1 MGTELLLGDQVDT
14 NSPFIAKE
22 LANLGI
28 DVFFQTNVGDN
39 LARLQETIKIAMGR
53 SDLIIF
59 TGGLGP
65 TEDDLTKEALTGL
78 LSIPLYEDPKEV
90 QRLKEFFSKRGQEM
104 PPNNLRQA
112 LIPQG
117 SIILEN
123 SIGTA
128 SGVLLENNNKYFIFL
143 PGPPSEMQDVFLKA
157 ALPRL
162 MKLTQRERVGI
173 YSQTL
178 KFIGISESK
187 LEKELIDLFHNQNN
201 PTLALLAKEG
211 EIHCRITA
219 KVSDRETFLKIIQP
233 LKREIMSR
241 VGEYCY
247 GVDQE
252 QLEEII
258 VNLLKEKGL
267 TLATAE
273 SCTGGLIA
281 KRVTNV
287 PGSSQCFKGGIVAY
301 DNEIKAKLLN
311 IPEEVLAT
319 SGAISSETALLMAQ
333 GALKLLNTDLALAI
347 TGNAGPAS
355 SEGKPVG
362 LVYIALVGQSIKFCE
377 KAMFSGDRERI
388 RGRSSNQ
395 ALNILRKHLINLNNS

>member
-65 TEDDLTKEALTGL
+65 TEDDLTKEALTEL
-78 LSIPLYEDPKEV
+78 LNIPLYEDPKEV

-112 LIPQG
+112 LIPEG

-128 SGVLLENNNKYFIFL
+128 SGVLLENNNKYFILL
-143 PGPPSEMQDVFLKA
+143 PGPPSEMQDVFLKE

-211 EIHCRITA
+211 EI
-219 KVSDRETFLKIIQP
+219 LK
-233 LKREIMSR
+233 S
-241 VGEYCY
+241 
-247 GVDQE
+247 
-252 QLEEII
+252 I
-258 VNLLKEKGL
+258 VE
-267 TLATAE
+267 
-273 SCTGGLIA
+273 
-281 KRVTNV
+281 
-287 PGSSQCFKGGIVAY
+287 
-301 DNEIKAKLLN
+301 
-311 IPEEVLAT
+311 
-319 SGAISSETALLMAQ
+319 
-333 GALKLLNTDLALAI
+333 
-347 TGNAGPAS
+347 
-355 SEGKPVG
+355 
-362 LVYIALVGQSIKFCE
+362 
-377 KAMFSGDRERI
+377 
-388 RGRSSNQ
+388 
-395 ALNILRKHLINLNNS
+395 